1 MAFGEKLKVLMRDQ
15 GLTQSELSA
24 LTGVGKSSISQYLSG
39 KNEPAR
45 ARKREFARALGVQDD
60 YFEQFVPIAEVRPN
74 DAVNVPVDLVARLM
88 GKSKAFVTQG
98 LQDGVFPWGYAVKL
112 KQWSYFVS
120 AVKFTELTGIEI
132 PMNKEECSNE
142 NYSHV

>member
-1 MAFGEKLKVLMRDQ
+1 MSPRGRV
-15 GLTQSELSA
+15 SA
-24 LTGVGKSSISQYLSG
+24 NL
-39 KNEPAR
+39 PAPSVCR
-45 ARKREFARALGVQDD
+45 MTN
-60 YFEQFVPIAEVRPN
+60 FEQFVPIAEVRPN

-142 NYSHV
+142 NHSHI